1 MRDGAGDSARGTAFV
16 FPGQGSQ
23 RPAMGRELSRCG
35 EQARAL
41 IDRSEELS
49 GVPVGELMT
58 HADAATL
65 ADPEAAQLT
74 IFVWS
79 SVLTAELATAG
90 FRPVAVAG
98 HSLGEYSALVAAGC
112 LSWESALVLVARRGR
127 AMADAARRQP
137 GAMAAIVG
145 LSTDQITE
153 LCQQRADGAGVVV
166 LANINAARQVVIS
179 GTSAQVEEVADAAR
193 SAGALRVKRLP
204 VGGAYHSPLM
214 AEAEREL
221 APLIAAAD
229 LRPPQVPFVSS
240 VTGTVVDDIERYRQL
255 LATQITHPVRWSDTV
270 ETLGRTGAGIFVE
283 VGPGRVLTGLGRNML
298 RAAEHLAGI
307 EALGTPV
314 RAVAAGQGS

>member
-1 MRDGAGDSARGTAFV
+1 
-16 FPGQGSQ
+16 
-23 RPAMGRELSRCG
+23 MGRELSRCG

-79 SVLTAELATAG
+79 SVLAAELATAG

-98 HSLGEYSALVAAGC
+98 HSLGEYTALVAAGC
-112 LSWESALVLVARRGR
+112 LSWESALALVARRGR

-153 LCQQRADGAGVVV
+153 LCQKRADGANGAGVVV
-166 LANINAARQVVIS
+166 LANLNAPRQAVIS
-179 GTSAQVEEVADAAR
+179 GTSAQVDEVADAAR

-221 APLIAAAD
+221 APLVAAAD
-229 LRPPQVPFVSS
+229 LRPPRVPFVSS
-240 VTGTVVDDIERYRQL
+240 VTGSVVDDIERYRQL
-255 LATQITHPVRWSDTV
+255 LGTQITHPVRWSDTV
-270 ETLGRTGAGIFVE
+270 ETLGRTGAGMFVE

-298 RAAEHLAGI
+298 RTAEHLAGT

-314 RAVAAGQGS
+314 RAVAAGERS